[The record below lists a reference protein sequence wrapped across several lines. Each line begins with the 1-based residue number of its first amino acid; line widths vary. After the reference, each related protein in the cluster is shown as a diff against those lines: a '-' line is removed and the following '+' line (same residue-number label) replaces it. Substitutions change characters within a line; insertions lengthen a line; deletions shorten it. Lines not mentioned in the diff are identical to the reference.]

1 MKYEIQGG
9 NFPVLICTL
18 EQGEQ
23 MITEGGA
30 MSWMSPNMDMK
41 TTSNGGIGKIV
52 SRLITAES
60 LFQNIYTAVN
70 GQGMI
75 SFASSFPGE
84 IVALDVSAGK
94 EYILQKSA
102 FLASTNG
109 VKLSA
114 HINKKIGAG
123 LFGGEGFVMQ
133 KVSGNG
139 IAFIEIDGASVNYDL
154 EAGQQIII
162 DTGHLV
168 MCSSTCSI
176 DVKTVK
182 GAKNILLGGESLFNT
197 VVTGPGEVVVQ
208 TMPIYKVAHAI
219 QPFIV
224 TNTKS

>member
-1 MKYEIQGG
+1 MKYEIKGTPL
-9 NFPVLICTL
+9 PVSICYL
-18 EQGEQ
+18 ESGEQ

-139 IAFIEIDGASVNYDL
+139 IAFIEIDGASVKYDL
-154 EAGQQIII
+154 EAG
-162 DTGHLV
+162 
-168 MCSSTCSI
+168 
-176 DVKTVK
+176 
-182 GAKNILLGGESLFNT
+182 
-197 VVTGPGEVVVQ
+197 
-208 TMPIYKVAHAI
+208 
-219 QPFIV
+219 
-224 TNTKS
+224 